1 MAISGLPQRSYR
13 PSSRGGFS
21 SPVRAAAKAPRW
33 LPLLSAILLLAGR
46 PPAHSA
52 GDAGSPALPPAEAL
66 KSFAAAPGLVVELV
80 ASEPLIESPCAMAFD
95 EKGRLFV
102 VENRGYPRTE
112 TPPQGRI
119 VLLEDT
125 DGDGRMDK
133 RATFAEGLAFPNG
146 VLPWRGGL
154 LVTSSPDFLFLKDTD
169 GDGKADEKQVLLTGF
184 DTTRSTQ
191 LRVNAPTVGPDG
203 WIYLAAG
210 LSPGSIVNPSRPD
223 APPLKMT
230 GDIRWNPATGD
241 VEIAD
246 GRSQYGQSFDDF
258 GQRFICMNRVQVQHV
273 VLPSAALRRNPRLAF
288 SDAVQNCPELV
299 PNTLMRSTGGAARV
313 YPISSNITTADSHT
327 GTFSAA
333 CAVTIWRGGALPP
346 EYRGCALSC
355 DPTGN
360 LVHVDKLVPN
370 GASFAAEPL
379 LQKKEL
385 LASRDDWFRPVF
397 LASGPDGA
405 LYVCDMYRKVI
416 EHPDYLPEEVRK
428 HTDFES
434 GKSMGRIWRIRAA
447 NTPKPASD
455 ADWTHPE
462 ERLARGEGWQAQTA
476 LRLLAEKRDS
486 VSTTQLKTA
495 LAQASST
502 ASKAALLNVLNW
514 KQALTTEDLSLALS
528 DPSPGVRT
536 TAVRLLPTPVPS
548 GVLADKLTS
557 LAADPAPGVRF
568 AAALRLGDSTGAAAL
583 EALAKLARQN
593 AGDRWSRAAVLSG
606 LAEREEAFLPVLL
619 RSGNASSDLTPLLED
634 LGQLLAR
641 VGSASFEKLAPA
653 ISQMQGWPFEAR
665 AALVSGFADAFGKAF
680 PTPAPASLTELL
692 KEAAQNT
699 ANTGATPQTRI
710 LGLRLLRW
718 GGWETAGPLALGLIK
733 EAKSDE
739 LTDAAIRVLA
749 RFTQPEVAA
758 TLLAKEAWPRHTPAR
773 KETILSALL
782 ASGNHSDGILSAIE
796 TGSIQASAFPT
807 LRRTALLKHKDAD
820 IRARAVKLF
829 ETTPADKQ
837 QALAQAKTA
846 LALTPNGTH
855 GRDVFRTL
863 CSTCHRLNQEGHGV
877 GPDLFDI
884 RNQTKENILFHIVAP
899 DAEVA
904 PAFSPYLAETRD
916 GRTLLGILASETPV
930 SVTLRMPLAQEETI
944 LRSNLNSLT
953 AQPGSL
959 MPAGLESAVSKQ
971 DLADLLAYLKGEK

>member
-1 MAISGLPQRSYR
+1 MATPARPKRTQHPFAGARRATLALATVSGLLLPHGQ
-13 PSSRGGFS
+13 PC
-21 SPVRAAAKAPRW
+21 AA
-33 LPLLSAILLLAGR
+33 LA
-46 PPAHSA
+46 A
-52 GDAGSPALPPAEAL
+52 GDASSAALPPDEAL

-80 ASEPLIESPCAMAFD
+80 ASEPLVESPCAMAFD
-95 EKGRLFV
+95 EKGRLYV
-102 VENRGYPRTE
+102 VENRGYPRSD

-119 VLLEDT
+119 ALLEDT

-133 RATFAEGLAFPNG
+133 RTTFAEGLAFPNG
-146 VLPWRGGL
+146 VLPWKGGL
-154 LVTSSPDFLFLKDTD
+154 LVTSSPDFLFLKDND
-169 GDGKADEKQVLLTGF
+169 GDGKSDEQRVLLTGF

-210 LSPGSIVNPSRPD
+210 LSPGSIVNPAHPD
-223 APPLKMT
+223 APPLMMT
-230 GDIRWNPATGD
+230 GDVRWNPSTGE

-288 SDAVQNCPELV
+288 SDAVQNCPELI

-313 YPISSNITTADSHT
+313 YPVSSNITTADSHT

-346 EYRGCALSC
+346 EYRGCAFSC

-370 GASFAAEPL
+370 GASFSAEPL
-379 LQKKEL
+379 LYKKEV

-397 LASGPDGA
+397 LAPGPDGA
-405 LYVCDMYRKVI
+405 LYVCDMYRRVI

-434 GKSMGRIWRIRAA
+434 GKAMGRIWRIRAA
-447 NTPKPASD
+447 KAPKCAPEM
-455 ADWTHPE
+455 DWTHPE
-462 ERLARGEGWQAQTA
+462 ERLARSEGWQAQTA
-476 LRLLAEKRDS
+476 LRLLAERRDS
-486 VSTTQLKTA
+486 LRAAPLKKA
-495 LAQASST
+495 LSQASST

-514 KQALTTEDLSLALS
+514 TRLLSPEDLAQTLS
-528 DPSPGVRT
+528 DPSPGVRA
-536 TAVRLLPTPVPS
+536 TAVRLLPTPVPA
-548 GVLADKLTS
+548 GVLADKLTA

-568 AAALRLGDSTGAAAL
+568 AAALRLGDSAGAAAL
-583 EALAKLARQN
+583 EALAKLASQN
-593 AGDRWSRAAVLSG
+593 AGDRWTRAAVLSG
-606 LAEREEAFLPVLL
+606 LADREEAFLSTLL
-619 RSGNASSDLTPLLED
+619 RSGNASTELAPLLEE
-634 LGQLLAR
+634 LGPLLAR
-641 VGSASFEKLAPA
+641 AGSASFEKLHSALSLMA
-653 ISQMQGWPFEAR
+653 AWPFETR
-665 AALVSGFADAFGKAF
+665 AALAAGFADAFGKAF
-680 PTPAPASLTELL
+680 PAADSGALGSLLQ
-692 KEAAQNT
+692 EAVQTTTNSKA
-699 ANTGATPQTRI
+699 APQTRI
-710 LGLRLLRW
+710 LGLRVLRW
-718 GGWETAGPLALGLIK
+718 GGWETAGPVALGLLG
-733 EAKSDE
+733 ESKSDE
-739 LTDAAIRVLA
+739 LTDSAIRVLA

-758 TLLAKEAWPRHTPAR
+758 TLLAKNAWPLYSPAR
-773 KETILSALL
+773 KETILTALL
-782 ASGNHSDGILSAIE
+782 SSGQHSEGILGALES
-796 TGSIQASAFPT
+796 GGVPASAFPA
-807 LRRTALLKHKDAD
+807 LRRAALLKHKDPA
-820 IRARAVKLF
+820 IRARASKLF
-829 ETTPADKQ
+829 ETTSPGKQ
-837 QALAQAKTA
+837 QALEQAKTA
-846 LALTPNGTH
+846 LALTPSGAH

-863 CSTCHRLNQEGHGV
+863 CSTCHRLNQEGHAV

-930 SVTLRMPLAQEETI
+930 SVTLRMPLAQEETV
-944 LRSNLNSLT
+944 LRSNLNTLT

-959 MPAGLESAVSKQ
+959 MPAGLEAAVSKQ

>member
-1 MAISGLPQRSYR
+1 MATPAYPKRPFHPVSRLATLALAALSGLLLP
-13 PSSRGGFS
+13 PG
-21 SPVRAAAKAPRW
+21 PPNAAHA
-33 LPLLSAILLLAGR
+33 
-46 PPAHSA
+46 A
-52 GDAGSPALPPAEAL
+52 GDASSPALPPAEAL

-102 VENRGYPRTE
+102 VENRGYPRTD

-119 VLLEDT
+119 ALLEDT

-133 RATFAEGLAFPNG
+133 RTTFAEGLAFPNG
-146 VLPWRGGL
+146 VLPWKGGL

-169 GDGKADEKQVLLTGF
+169 GDGKADEKRVLLTGF

-210 LSPGSIVNPSRPD
+210 LSPGSIANPARPND
-223 APPLKMT
+223 PPLKMT
-230 GDIRWNPATGD
+230 GDVRWNPATGE

-288 SDAVQNCPELV
+288 SDAVQNCPELI

-333 CAVTIWRGGALPP
+333 CAVTIWRGGSLPP
-346 EYRGCALSC
+346 EYRGCAFSC

-360 LVHVDKLVPN
+360 LVHVDRLIPN
-370 GASFAAEPL
+370 GASFSAEPL
-379 LQKKEL
+379 LSKKEV

-397 LASGPDGA
+397 LTSGPDGA

-434 GKSMGRIWRIRAA
+434 GKAMGRIWRIRAA
-447 NTPKPASD
+447 NAPKSAPNT
-455 ADWTHPE
+455 DWTHPAD
-462 ERLARGEGWQAQTA
+462 RLARSEGWQAQTA
-476 LRLLAEKRDS
+476 LRLLAEGRDS
-486 VSTTQLKTA
+486 LNPAPLKTA
-495 LAQASST
+495 LAQATST
-502 ASKAALLNVLNW
+502 AAKAALLNVLDWNR
-514 KQALTTEDLSLALS
+514 ALTPEDFAQALS
-528 DPSPGVRT
+528 DPSSGVRA
-536 TAVRLLPTPVPS
+536 TAVRLLPNPVPA
-548 GVLADKLTS
+548 GVLSDKLAALTS
-557 LAADPAPGVRF
+557 DPAPGVRF
-568 AAALRLGDSTGAAAL
+568 AAALRLGDSAGDSAL

-606 LAEREEAFLPVLL
+606 LADREEAFLPILL
-619 RSGNASSDLTPLLED
+619 RSGNASAELTPLLED

-641 VGSASFEKLAPA
+641 VGSASFEKLTPA
-653 ISQMQGWPFEAR
+653 LSLMQSWPFETR
-665 AALVSGFADAFGKAF
+665 AALAAGFADAFGKTF
-680 PTPAPASLTELL
+680 PATGSGALNALL
-692 KEAAQNT
+692 REAAQST
-699 ANTGATPQTRI
+699 ADANAAPQTRI
-710 LGLRLLRW
+710 LGLRVLRW
-718 GGWETAGPLALGLIK
+718 GGWETAGPVALGLLR
-733 EAKSDE
+733 ESKSDE

-749 RFTQPEVAA
+749 RFAQPEVAS
-758 TLLAKEAWPRHTPAR
+758 TLLAKSAWPRYTPAR
-773 KETILSALL
+773 KETILTALL
-782 ASGNHSDGILSAIE
+782 SSGQHSEGILSAIE
-796 TGSIQASAFPT
+796 SGGIPASAFPT
-807 LRRTALLKHKDAD
+807 LRRAALLKHKDPD
-820 IRARAVKLF
+820 IRTRASKLF
-829 ETTPADKQ
+829 ETTSADKQ
-837 QALAQAKTA
+837 QALEQAKTA
-846 LALTPNGTH
+846 LALTPSGAH

-863 CSTCHRLNQEGHGV
+863 CTTCHRLNQEGHAV

-930 SVTLRMPLAQEETI
+930 SVTLRMALAQEETI

-959 MPAGLESAVSKQ
+959 MPAGLEAAVSKQ